1 METDAE
7 WAVAIKDR
15 LKAEIASGGD
25 LKVACPVC
33 GLNLCSRSDYVRC
46 SKCGRN
52 WDTAGQAIAEGE
64 RLRVLKSQRT
74 PAQNKA
80 WGV

>member
-15 LKAEIASGGD
+15 LKAEIEHGGS
-25 LKVACPVC
+25 LKVPCPMC
-33 GLNLCSRSDYVRC
+33 GLPLCERSDYVRC
-46 SKCGRN
+46 QKCGKN
-52 WDTAGQAIAEGE
+52 WTTASEAIAEGQK
-64 RLRVLKSQRT
+64 LKELKAART

-80 WGV
+80 WGL